1 MILIYINKLNSKL
14 DRFYENVTSTLHD
27 LNDEINSIK
36 ENRPYSIL
44 VLENVVNDLKE
55 EKLELSRK
63 NDKLREQNMDMSHT
77 ISNLTMANK
86 NLESEKSK
94 PVDSS

>member
-1 MILIYINKLNSKL
+1 MINKLNSKL

-27 LNDEINSIK
+27 LNAEINSIK
-36 ENRPYSIL
+36 ENRPYSIF

-77 ISNLTMANK
+77 ISNLTMAMTC
-86 NLESEKSK
+86 EYF
-94 PVDSS
+94 

>member
-1 MILIYINKLNSKL
+1 MRCTARRNGDSPEINKLNSKL
-14 DRFYENVTSTLHD
+14 HRFYENITNTIQD
-27 LNDEINSIK
+27 LNAKINCNK

-63 NDKLREQNMDMSHT
+63 ND
-77 ISNLTMANK
+77 
-86 NLESEKSK
+86 
-94 PVDSS
+94 